1 MKSKFTLS
9 LVVLVFSVYLVSA
22 QEIRVFPNTHITLNA
37 GATLDIS
44 AGNLVLLSDA
54 SGDAS
59 LIDYG
64 NISYSGGGLV
74 HVQRYL
80 TEGQWHLV
88 SSPVSTALTGMFLD
102 DFFQNHAENNNGWTD
117 IASAVYNLDVMTGY
131 ALWSVD
137 LGATTEVFSGTT
149 NTGILNKSFT
159 QNGLGWNL
167 VGNPYP
173 SVLDWDAVSLP
184 PELNGAVWLFD
195 PTIGA
200 NGDYVYYING
210 GGLANTTTQF
220 IPSGQGFFVRATGG
234 AGTLTFDNSDRV
246 HNGQAFYKNADEE
259 LLVLKITGNDVTT
272 QTAIRFNEAATQ
284 QADRLFD
291 VYKIISDNPDVPN
304 LFTKAEN
311 ENMAINTLPSIEGNE
326 IVPMWFRAGMD
337 GSYAINA
344 TQMETFDSGTPIF
357 LEDMKTGK
365 IQNLRD
371 MPEYAFEY
379 TSGKDRSFLIY
390 FFEPQKS
397 SQQSDINVFAYDEV
411 LHVNFPVSEM
421 ANSDFMANISVF
433 DIMGKLVFQ
442 TRTTDIN
449 NQISLQGGN
458 MIYLVNV
465 VSGDQTKSAKVFIK

>member
-1 MKSKFTLS
+1 
-9 LVVLVFSVYLVSA
+9 
-22 QEIRVFPNTHITLNA
+22 
-37 GATLDIS
+37 
-44 AGNLVLLSDA
+44 
-54 SGDAS
+54 
-59 LIDYG
+59 
-64 NISYSGGGLV
+64 
-74 HVQRYL
+74 
-80 TEGQWHLV
+80 
-88 SSPVSTALTGMFLD
+88 
-102 DFFQNHAENNNGWTD
+102 
-117 IASAVYNLDVMTGY
+117 
-131 ALWSVD
+131 
-137 LGATTEVFSGTT
+137 
-149 NTGILNKSFT
+149 
-159 QNGLGWNL
+159 
-167 VGNPYP
+167 
-173 SVLDWDAVSLP
+173 
-184 PELNGAVWLFD
+184 
-195 PTIGA
+195 
-200 NGDYVYYING
+200 
-210 GGLANTTTQF
+210 
-220 IPSGQGFFVRATGG
+220 
-234 AGTLTFDNSDRV
+234 
-246 HNGQAFYKNADEE
+246 
-259 LLVLKITGNDVTT
+259 
-272 QTAIRFNEAATQ
+272 
-284 QADRLFD
+284 
-291 VYKIISDNPDVPN
+291 
-304 LFTKAEN
+304 
-311 ENMAINTLPSIEGNE
+311 MAINTLPSIEGNE